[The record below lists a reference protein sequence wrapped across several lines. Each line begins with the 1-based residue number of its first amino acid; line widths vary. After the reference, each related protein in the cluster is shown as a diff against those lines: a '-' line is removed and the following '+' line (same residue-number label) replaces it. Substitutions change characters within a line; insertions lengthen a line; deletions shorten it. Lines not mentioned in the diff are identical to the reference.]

1 MTDVFIS
8 YSRKDKDFVL
18 RLHDA
23 LQQHGRDAWVDWEGI
38 PPSAEWM
45 REINS
50 AIEAADTFV
59 FIISPHSVASQVC
72 SAEVAHATRNNKRL
86 VPVVRHDPDLAEV
99 PKSLSDLNW
108 IFARNTDDFD
118 VAIRTLID
126 TIDTDLDWVRAHT
139 RLLTRAIE
147 WDTNRRDYS
156 FALRGSDLQRA
167 EHYLTRHERKEPALL
182 PLQVEYI
189 LASRRDA
196 NKRRTRVLGFGALA
210 LVAIAVFALLFWQ
223 KRQESALTLA
233 AAFRE
238 KGISALASHNPLS
251 AEVLL
256 ARALGMHDL
265 ANTRELLLQARAQS
279 SELLWISPREAG
291 ASLVAISPDGSLF
304 AAAAGS
310 DVEIWSLDTR
320 QRAHV
325 IHTETKISCA
335 PFSLDLCAAFSAD
348 NRRLAISRDN
358 TIEVWDVDRGSDPP
372 AKILTNADGVLT
384 VGFSPDG
391 NLLISGHTN
400 GLVKLWDLQSPAA
413 PVELAGHINN
423 ITGTVVDRDNRFL
436 VSGSLDN
443 RAKLWDLANHKELMT
458 LSGHDDAVLS
468 VAISPNGELIATG
481 SWDNAIWLW
490 DRATGKKLRVLLGH
504 SGGILSLAFSPDGQW
519 LASGSEDQTAR
530 LWQVD
535 TGQLV
540 LTLPGHQSDVVA
552 VSFVGKE
559 GHQRLVTG
567 DHSGDM
573 RLWDIGG
580 IGQREE
586 LITLRGHEQPVSTL
600 AFSPDGRV
608 VATASWDKD
617 IRLWDLHSQNLL
629 RLLSGHGDSITNV
642 KFSPDGRRLAS
653 SSKDGMIRLWDTA
666 TWTSSPLQ
674 FEPGW
679 QNKIVR
685 EVAFSPDGRM
695 LAAADDEGVIRAWN
709 VEDGRLT
716 HVGRAHNNKI
726 QGLAF
731 SPDGTLLASASEDTT
746 VRLWRVVDWT
756 QVHELS
762 GHTKG
767 VWQAGFSPDGRFLV
781 SASDD
786 RTARVWDV
794 ATGRQVT
801 EPIVEDRAA
810 WSVDFSPDGKVIAIG
825 CADGTVHLWDFH
837 TSANAATLDHH
848 MVLRIAEGPVWYVKF
863 NRDPA
868 DMRLGIG
875 SADKTARI
883 LSVRRF
889 QTMFADAARLE
900 SDAEHQGGLQV
911 RPGQSDP
918 DIVPIAQDRFIPIER
933 NAAPRRAAIDR
944 SVEGRSN

>member
-18 RLHDA
+18 RLHEA

-45 REINS
+45 REINA

-59 FIISPHSVASQVC
+59 FVISPHSVSSNVC
-72 SAEVAHATRNNKRL
+72 AAEVTHATRNNKRL
-86 VPVVRHDPDLAEV
+86 VPVVRHDPDVAEV

-108 IFARNTDDFD
+108 IFARDGDDFD
-118 VAIRTLID
+118 VAIKTLIG
-126 TIDTDLDWVRAHT
+126 TIDTDLDWVKAHT

-147 WDTNRRDYS
+147 WDANRRDYS

-167 EHYLTRHERKEPALL
+167 EHYLTTQERKEPALL

-196 NKRRTRVLGFGALA
+196 NRRRTRVLAFGAVA
-210 LVAIAVFALLFWQ
+210 LVAVSVFALLFWQ

-233 AAFRE
+233 NAFRE
-238 KGISALASHNPLS
+238 KGISALASHNPLT

-256 ARALGMHDL
+256 ARALGMNDL

-279 SELLWISPREAG
+279 SKLLWISPREATT
-291 ASLVAISPDGSLF
+291 SLVAISPDGTLF
-304 AAAAGS
+304 AAAAGA
-310 DVEIWSLDTR
+310 DLEIWNLQTR
-320 QRAHV
+320 QRVRA
-325 IHTETKISCA
+325 IRTATKISCA
-335 PFSLDLCAAFSAD
+335 RFSIDLCAAFSAD
-348 NRRLAISRDN
+348 NRLLAIARDKE
-358 TIEVWDVDRGSDPP
+358 IEVWNLERDSDRP

-384 VGFSPDG
+384 VAFSPDG
-391 NLLISGHTN
+391 KRLISGHTN
-400 GLVKLWDLQSPAA
+400 GPVEIWDLEGQA
-413 PVELAGHINN
+413 PPLRLSGHVNN
-423 ITGTVVDRDNRFL
+423 ISDTVVDGDNRFL
-436 VSGSLDN
+436 ASGSLDN
-443 RAKLWDLANHKELMT
+443 SAKLWDLATHKELAT
-458 LSGHDDAVLS
+458 LAGHDDAVLS

-559 GHQRLVTG
+559 GHERLVTG
-567 DHSGDM
+567 DRSGDV

-580 IGQREE
+580 IGQRDE
-586 LITLRGHEQPVSTL
+586 LITLRGHEKPVSTL
-600 AFSPDGRV
+600 AFSPDGRL
-608 VATASWDKD
+608 VATGSWDHD
-617 IRLWDLHSQNLL
+617 IRVWDLQTQNLL
-629 RLLSGHGDSITNV
+629 RLLPGHTDSVTNV

-653 SSKDGMIRLWDTA
+653 SGKDGAIRLWDTA
-666 TWTSSPLQ
+666 TWASHPLP

-679 QNKIVR
+679 QNKILR
-685 EVAFSPDGRM
+685 EVTFSPDGAT
-695 LAAADDEGVIRAWN
+695 LAAADDEGMIRAWN
-709 VEDGRLT
+709 MADGRLI
-716 HVGRAHNNKI
+716 HVGRAHDNKI

-746 VRLWRVVDWT
+746 VRLWRVADWT
-756 QVHELS
+756 KAGELS
-762 GHTKG
+762 GHTQG
-767 VWQAGFSPDGRFLV
+767 VWQASFSPDGRFLV

-794 ATGRQVT
+794 ATGRQAA
-801 EPIVEDRAA
+801 EPVVEDRAA
-810 WSVDFSPDGKVIAIG
+810 WSVDFSPDGKIIAIG

-837 TSANAATLDHH
+837 AAANAATLDRHA
-848 MVLRIAEGPVWYVKF
+848 VLRVADGPVWYVKF
-863 NRDPA
+863 NRDA
-868 DMRLGIG
+868 GDMRLGIAG
-875 SADKTARI
+875 ADRTARV
-883 LSVRRF
+883 LSVRSF
-889 QTMFADAARLE
+889 QTMFADPARLE
-900 SDAEHQGGLQV
+900 SDAEHRGGLQV

-918 DIVPIAQDRFIPIER
+918 DIVPIAQDRFVPVEQ
-933 NAAPRRAAIDR
+933 NVSPRRAAI
-944 SVEGRSN
+944 GQ